1 LSGPKLDHACSDLK
15 NVTAAAVRCSGG
27 AASIALSSA
36 LAQIAPWAYAP
47 TWRTCSALRELAGV
61 SAADPV
67 TGPYDIIVTIETPD
81 SRDIGRLV
89 MNEIH
94 GVAGI
99 KRTVTCL
106 AI

>member
-1 LSGPKLDHACSDLK
+1 MHARAYVLIEAEAGQVGS
-15 NVTAAAVRCSGG
+15 V
-27 AASIALSSA
+27 ISS
-36 LAQIAPWAYAP
+36 
-47 TWRTCSALRELAGV
+47 LRELPGV

-81 SRDIGRLV
+81 PRDIGRLV

-94 GVAGI
+94 GVSGI

>member
-1 LSGPKLDHACSDLK
+1 VLIEAEAGQVGS
-15 NVTAAAVRCSGG
+15 VI
-27 AASIALSSA
+27 AS
-36 LAQIAPWAYAP
+36 
-47 TWRTCSALRELAGV
+47 LRELPGI

-81 SRDIGRLV
+81 PRDIGRLV

-94 GVAGI
+94 GVNGI

>member
-1 LSGPKLDHACSDLK
+1 MQARAYVLIEAEAGQVGS
-15 NVTAAAVRCSGG
+15 VI
-27 AASIALSSA
+27 AS
-36 LAQIAPWAYAP
+36 
-47 TWRTCSALRELAGV
+47 LRELPGI

-81 SRDIGRLV
+81 PRDIGRLV

>member
-1 LSGPKLDHACSDLK
+1 MQARAYVLIEAEAGQVGS
-15 NVTAAAVRCSGG
+15 VI
-27 AASIALSSA
+27 AS
-36 LAQIAPWAYAP
+36 
-47 TWRTCSALRELAGV
+47 LRELPGI

-81 SRDIGRLV
+81 PRDIGRLV

-94 GVAGI
+94 GISGI

>member
-1 LSGPKLDHACSDLK
+1 MQA
-15 NVTAAAVRCSGG
+15 R
-27 AASIALSSA
+27 
-36 LAQIAPWAYAP
+36 AYVLIEAEAGQVGSVI
-47 TWRTCSALRELAGV
+47 SALRELPGV

-81 SRDIGRLV
+81 PRDIGRLV

>member
-1 LSGPKLDHACSDLK
+1 MLARAYVLIEAEAGQVGS
-15 NVTAAAVRCSGG
+15 VI
-27 AASIALSSA
+27 AS
-36 LAQIAPWAYAP
+36 
-47 TWRTCSALRELAGV
+47 LREMLGV

-81 SRDIGRLV
+81 PRDIGRLV

-94 GVAGI
+94 GVSGI

>member
-1 LSGPKLDHACSDLK
+1 MHARAYVLIEAEAGQVAS
-15 NVTAAAVRCSGG
+15 VIAV
-27 AASIALSSA
+27 
-36 LAQIAPWAYAP
+36 
-47 TWRTCSALRELAGV
+47 LRELPGV

-81 SRDIGRLV
+81 PRNIGRLV
-89 MNEIH
+89 MNEFH
-94 GVAGI
+94 GVNGI